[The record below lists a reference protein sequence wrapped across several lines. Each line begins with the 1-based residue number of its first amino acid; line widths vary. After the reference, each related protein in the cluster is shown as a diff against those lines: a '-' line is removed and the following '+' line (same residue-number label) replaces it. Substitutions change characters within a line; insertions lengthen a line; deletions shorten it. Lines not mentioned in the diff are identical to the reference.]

1 MERSETVM
9 LIHLDEYRKTKATRT
24 AVQDRHREER
34 ESINVSAVATA
45 SAISCF
51 QRPAELSPELPE
63 DLTSVDLD
71 KVLGRIYA
79 LASQF

>member
-1 MERSETVM
+1 M
-9 LIHLDEYRKTKATRT
+9 LIYLDECRKAKATRA
-24 AVQDRHREER
+24 AVQDRHGKEQEC
-34 ESINVSAVATA
+34 INVGAVATV
-45 SAISCF
+45 SAIFCF

-71 KVLGRIYA
+71 KVLDRIHA